1 MFAVAVAGLV
11 VAGVAFGQGDEAPP
25 KPESPAPSNS
35 IPPVACDGDK
45 PSAPDPQ
52 TYERPEEVLQPGVDY
67 RAALTTSCGVFEIDL
82 LEKSAPRTVNNFIFL
97 AREGF
102 YEGLQ
107 FHRVEQNSIIQGGE
121 PNGDGTG
128 GPGYTIPDEYPAS
141 PEVYKF
147 GAVGMA
153 NRGPNTAGSEFF
165 VVVHDP
171 PIDLDEADL
180 DDLSDKELRV
190 KEKDA
195 REQEAAGYR
204 PDYAVFGKIDLD
216 DAESIDTLTEIWTQ
230 PVQVGNDPSIATRP
244 KSPVFIESIEIIE
257 T

>member
-1 MFAVAVAGLV
+1 MGGLV
-11 VAGVAFGQGDEAPP
+11 AAGVAFGGSDESPP
-25 KPESPAPSNS
+25 KPQDAQSPDP
-35 IPPVACDGDK
+35 IPAVACNGDE
-45 PSAPDPQ
+45 PPPPADL
-52 TYERPEEVLQPGVDY
+52 TFERPEEVLQPGVDY
-67 RAALTTSCGVFEIDL
+67 RAEVTTSCGIFEMDL

-97 AREGF
+97 ANEGF
-102 YEGLQ
+102 YDGLT

-141 PEVYKF
+141 PDVYTF

-171 PIDLDEADL
+171 PIDLDEIEPDEL
-180 DDLSDKELRV
+180 TEEELRLR
-190 KEKDA
+190 EKDA
-195 REQEAAGYR
+195 REQEPAGYR
-204 PDYAVFGKIDLD
+204 PDYAVFGRVAHD
-216 DAESIDTLTEIWTQ
+216 DAASIETLTKIWTQ

-244 KSPVFIESIEIIE
+244 QSPVYIESIEIIE
-257 T
+257 S